1 MILVYSDLGDIT
13 VLRLGRSFIS
23 HWKDYIKNISY
34 VFGVGGNAE
43 LTYYS
48 KGGIEFLL

>member
-1 MILVYSDLGDIT
+1 MKT
-13 VLRLGRSFIS
+13 EKSFNENP
-23 HWKDYIKNISY
+23 KNIKNISY
-34 VFGVGGNAE
+34 VFGVSGNAE